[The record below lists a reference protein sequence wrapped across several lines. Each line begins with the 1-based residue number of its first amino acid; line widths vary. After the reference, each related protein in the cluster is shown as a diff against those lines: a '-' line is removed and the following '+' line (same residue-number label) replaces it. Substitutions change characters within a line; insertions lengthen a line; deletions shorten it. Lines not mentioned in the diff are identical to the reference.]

1 MLRSFRQEFLGNTI
15 MAPDTHLQADEQVLL
30 RNDAEGICT
39 LTLNRPDKRNPLSTQ
54 MLSAFQNTLDDIAND
69 KTVKVVILA
78 AKGPVFCAGHD
89 LKEMRANTNYNFIH
103 ELFLQCSRMML
114 TMTQLPQPIIAKV
127 HGVATAAGCQLVAS
141 CDLAIAAES
150 AKFGTP
156 GVTNGL
162 FCSTPAVAVSR
173 AVSSKHAMEMLL
185 LGDLFSPEDALR
197 FGLINRIVPVQKLD
211 STVLEYAES
220 IASRSTLTMSMGK
233 GAFYRQLDME
243 LEEAYTYTSD
253 VMARNMMERDAQ
265 EGIDA
270 FLQKRHPKWT
280 GR

>member
-1 MLRSFRQEFLGNTI
+1 MS
-15 MAPDTHLQADEQVLL
+15 PDTHLQAVEQVLL

-54 MLSAFQNTLDDIAND
+54 MLNALQNTLDNIADD
-69 KTVKVVILA
+69 KTVKVVIIA

-141 CDLAIAAES
+141 CDLAVAAES
-150 AKFGTP
+150 ARFGTP

>member
-1 MLRSFRQEFLGNTI
+1 

-30 RNDAEGICT
+30 RDDAEGICT

-54 MLSAFQNTLDDIAND
+54 MLSALQNTLDDIADD

-78 AKGPVFCAGHD
+78 AKGPVFCSGHD

-103 ELFLQCSRMML
+103 ELFLQCSRMMV

-173 AVSSKHAMEMLL
+173 AVSRKHAMEMLL
-185 LGDLFSPEDALR
+185 LGKLFSPEDALR

-233 GAFYRQLDME
+233 AAFYRQLDME
-243 LEEAYTYTSD
+243 LEDAYTYTSD

>member
-30 RNDAEGICT
+30 RNDADGICT

-54 MLSAFQNTLDDIAND
+54 MLSALQNTLDDIAED
-69 KTVKVVILA
+69 KTVKVVIIA

-150 AKFGTP
+150 ARFGTP

>member
-1 MLRSFRQEFLGNTI
+1 

-30 RNDAEGICT
+30 RDDAEGICT

-54 MLSAFQNTLDDIAND
+54 MLSALQNTLDDIADD
-69 KTVKVVILA
+69 KMVKVVIIA
-78 AKGPVFCAGHD
+78 AKGPVFCSGHD

-103 ELFLQCSRMML
+103 ELFLQCSRMMV

-150 AKFGTP
+150 ARFGTP

-173 AVSSKHAMEMLL
+173 AVSRKHAMEMLL
-185 LGDLFSPEDALR
+185 LGKLFSPEDALR

-233 GAFYRQLDME
+233 AAFYRQLDME
-243 LEEAYTYTSD
+243 LEDAYTYTSD

-270 FLQKRHPKWT
+270 FLQKRHPKWN

>member
-1 MLRSFRQEFLGNTI
+1 MS
-15 MAPDTHLQADEQVLL
+15 PDTHLQAVEQVLL

-54 MLSAFQNTLDDIAND
+54 MLNALQNTLDNIADD
-69 KTVKVVILA
+69 KTVKVVIIA

-141 CDLAIAAES
+141 CDLAIAADS
-150 AKFGTP
+150 ARFGTP

>member
-1 MLRSFRQEFLGNTI
+1 
-15 MAPDTHLQADEQVLL
+15 
-30 RNDAEGICT
+30 
-39 LTLNRPDKRNPLSTQ
+39 
-54 MLSAFQNTLDDIAND
+54 
-69 KTVKVVILA
+69 
-78 AKGPVFCAGHD
+78 
-89 LKEMRANTNYNFIH
+89 
-103 ELFLQCSRMML
+103 MML

-141 CDLAIAAES
+141 CDLAIAAEG

-173 AVSSKHAMEMLL
+173 AVSRKHAMEMLL
-185 LGDLFSPEDALR
+185 LGELFSPEDALR

-233 GAFYRQLDME
+233 AAFYRQLDME
-243 LEEAYTYTSD
+243 LEDAYTYASD
-253 VMARNMMERDAQ
+253 VMARNMMERDAK

-270 FLQKRHPKWT
+270 FLQKRQPTWK

>member
-1 MLRSFRQEFLGNTI
+1 
-15 MAPDTHLQADEQVLL
+15 MAPIANEPVLL
-30 RNDAEGICT
+30 RNDNDGIAT
-39 LTLNRPDKRNPLSTQ
+39 LTLNRGDKFNALSLELINAVQ
-54 MLSAFQNTLDDIAND
+54 KELDAIARDIN
-69 KTVKVVILA
+69 VRVVVIA
-78 AKGPVFCAGHD
+78 AAGKAFCAGHD
-89 LKEMRANTNYNFIH
+89 LAEMRADPSLEAMK
-103 ELFLQCSRMML
+103 ELFQKCSRMMV

-173 AVSSKHAMEMLL
+173 AVSRKHAMEMLL
-185 LGDLFSPEDALR
+185 LGKLFSPEDALR

-243 LEEAYTYTSD
+243 LEDAYTYTSD
-253 VMARNMMERDAQ
+253 VMARNMMERDAK

-270 FLQKRHPKWT
+270 FLQKRQPTWT

>member
-1 MLRSFRQEFLGNTI
+1 MP
-15 MAPDTHLQADEQVLL
+15 PDTHLQADEQVLL

-54 MLSAFQNTLDDIAND
+54 MLSALQNTLDDIADD
-69 KTVKVVILA
+69 KTVKVVIIA

-114 TMTQLPQPIIAKV
+114 TMIHLPQPIIAKV

-150 AKFGTP
+150 ARFGTP

-185 LGDLFSPEDALR
+185 LGELFSPEDALR

>member
-1 MLRSFRQEFLGNTI
+1 

-54 MLSAFQNTLDDIAND
+54 MLNALQNTLDDIADDNM
-69 KTVKVVILA
+69 VKVVIIA

-150 AKFGTP
+150 ARFGTP

>member
-30 RNDAEGICT
+30 RNDTEGICT

-54 MLSAFQNTLDDIAND
+54 MLSALQNTLDDIAND

-89 LKEMRANTNYNFIH
+89 LKEMRENTKYNFIH

>member
-1 MLRSFRQEFLGNTI
+1 

-54 MLSAFQNTLDDIAND
+54 MLSALQNTLDDIANN
-69 KTVKVVILA
+69 KTVKVVILSA
-78 AKGPVFCAGHD
+78 NGPVFCSGHD

-173 AVSSKHAMEMLL
+173 AVSRKHAMEMLL
-185 LGDLFSPEDALR
+185 LGELFSPEDALR

-233 GAFYRQLDME
+233 AAFYRQLDME
-243 LEEAYTYTSD
+243 LEDAYTYTSD

>member
-1 MLRSFRQEFLGNTI
+1 MS
-15 MAPDTHLQADEQVLL
+15 PDTHLQAVEQVLL

-54 MLSAFQNTLDDIAND
+54 MLSALQNTPDDIAND
-69 KTVKVVILA
+69 KTVKVIILA

-150 AKFGTP
+150 ARFGTP

-162 FCSTPAVAVSR
+162 FCSTPAVAVGR

-185 LGDLFSPEDALR
+185 LGELFSAEDALR

-243 LEEAYTYTSD
+243 LEDAYTYTSD

>member
-1 MLRSFRQEFLGNTI
+1 MS
-15 MAPDTHLQADEQVLL
+15 PDTHLQAVEQVLL

-54 MLSAFQNTLDDIAND
+54 MLSALQNTLDDIADD
-69 KTVKVVILA
+69 KTVKVVIIA

-103 ELFLQCSRMML
+103 KLFLQCSRMMV

-150 AKFGTP
+150 ARFGTP

-243 LEEAYTYTSD
+243 LEDAYTYTSD

>member
-1 MLRSFRQEFLGNTI
+1 MP
-15 MAPDTHLQADEQVLL
+15 PDTHLQADEQVLL
-30 RNDAEGICT
+30 RNDTEGICT

-54 MLSAFQNTLDDIAND
+54 MLSALQNTLDDIADD
-69 KTVKVVILA
+69 KTVKVVIIA

-150 AKFGTP
+150 ARFGTP

>member
-1 MLRSFRQEFLGNTI
+1 
-15 MAPDTHLQADEQVLL
+15 MAPATHLQAAEQVLL
-30 RNDAEGICT
+30 RNDADGICS

-54 MLSAFQNTLDDIAND
+54 MLSALQNTLDDIANN
-69 KTVKVVILA
+69 KTVKVVILSA
-78 AKGPVFCAGHD
+78 NGPVFCSGHD
-89 LKEMRANTNYNFIH
+89 LKEMRANTNYDFIH
-103 ELFLQCSRMML
+103 ELFLQCSQMML

-173 AVSSKHAMEMLL
+173 AVSRKHAMEMLL
-185 LGDLFSPEDALR
+185 LGKLFSPEDALR

-233 GAFYRQLDME
+233 AAFYRQLDME
-243 LEEAYTYTSD
+243 LEDAYTYASD
-253 VMARNMMERDAQ
+253 VMARNMMERDAK

-270 FLQKRHPKWT
+270 FLQKRQPNWT

>member
-1 MLRSFRQEFLGNTI
+1 
-15 MAPDTHLQADEQVLL
+15 MAPDTHLQANEQVLL
-30 RNDAEGICT
+30 RDDAEGICT

-54 MLSAFQNTLDDIAND
+54 MLSALQNSLDDIAND

-78 AKGPVFCAGHD
+78 AKGPVFCSGHD
-89 LKEMRANTNYNFIH
+89 LKEMRATTDYNFIH

-173 AVSSKHAMEMLL
+173 AVSRKHAMEMLL
-185 LGDLFSPEDALR
+185 LGKLFSPEDALR

-233 GAFYRQLDME
+233 AAFYRQLDME
-243 LEEAYTYTSD
+243 LEDAYTYTSD
-253 VMARNMMERDAQ
+253 GMARNMMERDAQ
-265 EGIDA
+265 AGIDA

>member
-1 MLRSFRQEFLGNTI
+1 

-39 LTLNRPDKRNPLSTQ
+39 LTLNRPDNRNPLSTQ
-54 MLSAFQNTLDDIAND
+54 MLGALQNTLADIADD

-243 LEEAYTYTSD
+243 LEDAYTYTSD

>member
-1 MLRSFRQEFLGNTI
+1 MS
-15 MAPDTHLQADEQVLL
+15 PDTHLQAVEQVLL

-54 MLSAFQNTLDDIAND
+54 MLSALQNTLDDIADD

-150 AKFGTP
+150 ARFGTP

-185 LGDLFSPEDALR
+185 LGELFSSEDALR

>member
-1 MLRSFRQEFLGNTI
+1 

-54 MLSAFQNTLDDIAND
+54 MLSALQNTLDVIADD

-150 AKFGTP
+150 ARFGTP

>member
-1 MLRSFRQEFLGNTI
+1 

-30 RNDAEGICT
+30 RDDAEGICT

-54 MLSAFQNTLDDIAND
+54 MLSALQNTLDDIADD

-78 AKGPVFCAGHD
+78 AKGPVFCSGHD

-103 ELFLQCSRMML
+103 ELFLQCSRMMV

-173 AVSSKHAMEMLL
+173 AVSRKHAMEMLL
-185 LGDLFSPEDALR
+185 LGKLFSPEDALR

-233 GAFYRQLDME
+233 AAFYRQLDME
-243 LEEAYTYTSD
+243 LEDAYTYTCD

-270 FLQKRHPKWT
+270 FLQKRHPKWI

>member
-1 MLRSFRQEFLGNTI
+1 
-15 MAPDTHLQADEQVLL
+15 
-30 RNDAEGICT
+30 
-39 LTLNRPDKRNPLSTQ
+39 
-54 MLSAFQNTLDDIAND
+54 
-69 KTVKVVILA
+69 
-78 AKGPVFCAGHD
+78 
-89 LKEMRANTNYNFIH
+89 
-103 ELFLQCSRMML
+103 
-114 TMTQLPQPIIAKV
+114 
-127 HGVATAAGCQLVAS
+127 
-141 CDLAIAAES
+141 LAIAAES

-197 FGLINRIVPVQKLD
+197 FGLINRIVPVQNLD

-243 LEEAYTYTSD
+243 LEDAYTYTSD

>member
-1 MLRSFRQEFLGNTI
+1 MS
-15 MAPDTHLQADEQVLL
+15 PDTHLQAVEQVLL

-39 LTLNRPDKRNPLSTQ
+39 LTLNRPDKRNPLSTH
-54 MLSAFQNTLDDIAND
+54 MLSALQNTLDDIADD

-150 AKFGTP
+150 ARFGTP

>member
-1 MLRSFRQEFLGNTI
+1 

-30 RNDAEGICT
+30 RNDAKGICT

-54 MLSAFQNTLDDIAND
+54 MLGALQNTLDDIAND

-150 AKFGTP
+150 ARFGTP

-185 LGDLFSPEDALR
+185 LGELFSSEDALR

>member
-1 MLRSFRQEFLGNTI
+1 

-30 RNDAEGICT
+30 RNDAKGICT
-39 LTLNRPDKRNPLSTQ
+39 LTLNRPDNRNPLSTQ
-54 MLSAFQNTLDDIAND
+54 MLGALQNTLADIADD

-197 FGLINRIVPVQKLD
+197 FGLINRIVPVQNLD

-243 LEEAYTYTSD
+243 LEDAYTYTSD

>member
-1 MLRSFRQEFLGNTI
+1 

-54 MLSAFQNTLDDIAND
+54 MLSALQNTLDDIADD

-185 LGDLFSPEDALR
+185 LGELFSPEDALR

-233 GAFYRQLDME
+233 VAFYRQLDME
-243 LEEAYTYTSD
+243 LEDAYTYTSD

>member
-1 MLRSFRQEFLGNTI
+1 

-54 MLSAFQNTLDDIAND
+54 MLSALQNTLDDIADD

-78 AKGPVFCAGHD
+78 ARGPVFCAGHD

-141 CDLAIAAES
+141 CDLAIASES

-243 LEEAYTYTSD
+243 LEDAYTYTSD

>member
-1 MLRSFRQEFLGNTI
+1 MS
-15 MAPDTHLQADEQVLL
+15 PDTHLQAVEQVLL

-54 MLSAFQNTLDDIAND
+54 MLSALQNTLDDIADD
-69 KTVKVVILA
+69 KMVKVVIIA

-150 AKFGTP
+150 ARFGTP

-185 LGDLFSPEDALR
+185 LGELFSPEDALR

-233 GAFYRQLDME
+233 GAFYRQLDMK
-243 LEEAYTYTSD
+243 LEDAYTYTSD

>member
-1 MLRSFRQEFLGNTI
+1 MP
-15 MAPDTHLQADEQVLL
+15 PDTLLQADEQVLL

-54 MLSAFQNTLDDIAND
+54 MLSALQNTLDDIADD
-69 KTVKVVILA
+69 KMVKVVIIA

-150 AKFGTP
+150 ARFGTP

-185 LGDLFSPEDALR
+185 LGELFSPEDALR

-220 IASRSTLTMSMGK
+220 IASRSPLTMSMGK

>member
-1 MLRSFRQEFLGNTI
+1 MS
-15 MAPDTHLQADEQVLL
+15 PDTHLQAVEQVLL

-54 MLSAFQNTLDDIAND
+54 MLSALQNTLDDIADD
-69 KTVKVVILA
+69 KTVKVVIIA

-150 AKFGTP
+150 ARFGTP

-173 AVSSKHAMEMLL
+173 AVSNKHGMEMLL

>member
-1 MLRSFRQEFLGNTI
+1 

-54 MLSAFQNTLDDIAND
+54 MLSALQNTLDDIADD
-69 KTVKVVILA
+69 KMVKVIIIA

-150 AKFGTP
+150 ARFGTP

-173 AVSSKHAMEMLL
+173 AVSNKHAMEMLL
-185 LGDLFSPEDALR
+185 LGELFSPEDALR
-197 FGLINRIVPVQKLD
+197 FGLINRIVPIQKLD
-211 STVLEYAES
+211 SIVLEYAES

-243 LEEAYTYTSD
+243 LEDAYTYTSD